1 MRTTAKLLL
10 FTLAIA
16 FTACQKE
23 VDYATSTTSSGTGGT
38 SGNGNTNSTSNI
50 EGVYDFIGMSAHTE
64 SAITVSAQ
72 GSEVKAVTVSD
83 YITKDN
89 TGTVK
94 ITSDQFIS
102 TDLSY
107 SIDTTVNVKTY
118 LDNVLFDDSDVP
130 YTGSV
135 PLTSDSSPYVRNST
149 DSITATGF
157 LGVPSDPSG
166 TIPTGPV
173 GLKLSWSGDTLL
185 MKVNTSFT
193 QSVTQSGVP
202 GTMVASVNGT
212 FKLKKH

>member
-50 EGVYDFIGMSAHTE
+50 EGVYDFIGMSVHTE

-130 YTGSV
+130 YT
-135 PLTSDSSPYVRNST
+135 
-149 DSITATGF
+149 
-157 LGVPSDPSG
+157 
-166 TIPTGPV
+166 
-173 GLKLSWSGDTLL
+173 
-185 MKVNTSFT
+185 
-193 QSVTQSGVP
+193 
-202 GTMVASVNGT
+202 
-212 FKLKKH
+212 

>member
-1 MRTTAKLLL
+1 MRTAAKLLL
-10 FTLAIA
+10 LTLVIA
-16 FTACQKE
+16 LSACQKE
-23 VDYATSTTSSGTGGT
+23 VDSVTSNNSNGTGG
-38 SGNGNTNSTSNI
+38 GTNSTSNI
-50 EGVYDFIGMSAHTE
+50 EGDYDFVGMSAHTE

-83 YITKDN
+83 YVTKDN

-94 ITSDQFIS
+94 ITANQLIS
-102 TDLSY
+102 TNLGY
-107 SIDTTVNVKTY
+107 TVDTTVNVKTY

-130 YTGSV
+130 YTGSA
-135 PLTSDSSPYVRNST
+135 PASSDTSPYVRNSS
-149 DSITATGF
+149 DSITVTGF
-157 LGVPSDPSG
+157 VGIPSDPSG
-166 TIPTGPV
+166 TIPTGPA
-173 GLKLSWSGDTLL
+173 GLKLAWSGDTLL